1 MKKGLL
7 LFFIATL
14 YSGVFA
20 QDKINVTVSG
30 SIFNADFDS
39 VKISHFFG
47 KYYKD
52 YLSVPIDKKGN
63 FTIKGVLPSMDY
75 YVLRVGKSQVH
86 LILRD
91 KSDLKVYGDGKK
103 INQFCNIVNSDES
116 DAMNKFSNRMDRWNV
131 KSDSAMTA
139 IKGDTAKAKAIN
151 DYMSKEFLNY
161 QNERQEF
168 IASNQ
173 NSPALIIALVGMNIE
188 NEFEAYEAI
197 MNQIITVFGNS
208 PTVKEYA
215 KYVQGVKEKKIS
227 EAKSADDASLLNPG
241 KMAPIFEE
249 LGVDRKTTYSLANLK
264 GKVVLIDFWASWCGP
279 CRKENPNVVK
289 TYEKYKN
296 DGFTVMSVSL
306 DTDKDKWNAAI
317 KQDKLTWDNHV
328 SDLGGWNSRVGK
340 MYGVNS
346 VPFTVLI
353 DQEGKIINTNLRG
366 EALENELRK
375 IFNH

>member
-7 LFFIATL
+7 LFFITTL
-14 YSGVFA
+14 YSVVFA

-47 KYYKD
+47 KFYKD

-63 FTIKGVLPSMDY
+63 FTINGVLPSMDY

-197 MNQIITVFGNS
+197 MNQVVTAFGNS

-241 KMAPIFEE
+241 KMAPVFEE
-249 LGVDRKTTYSLANLK
+249 LGVDRKTTYSLASLK

-340 MYGVNS
+340 LYGVNS

>member
-7 LFFIATL
+7 LFFITTL
-14 YSGVFA
+14 YSVVFA

-63 FTIKGVLPSMDY
+63 FTINGVLPSMDY

-197 MNQIITVFGNS
+197 MNQVVTAFGNS

-241 KMAPIFEE
+241 KMAPVFEE
-249 LGVDRKTTYSLANLK
+249 LGVDRKTTYSLASLK

-340 MYGVNS
+340 LYGVNS

-375 IFNH
+375 IFNN

>member
-14 YSGVFA
+14 ISGVFA

-116 DAMNKFSNRMDRWNV
+116 DAMNKFSNRMDRWNI

-139 IKGDTAKAKAIN
+139 IKRDTSQAKAIN
-151 DYMSKEFLNY
+151 DYMSKEFLQY

-197 MNQIITVFGNS
+197 MNQIINAFGNS

-227 EAKSADDASLLNPG
+227 EAKSAEDASLLNPG
-241 KMAPIFEE
+241 KMAPVFEE
-249 LGVDRKTTYSLANLK
+249 LGLDRKTSYSLANLK

>member
-7 LFFIATL
+7 LFFIASL

-139 IKGDTAKAKAIN
+139 IKSDTAKAKAIN

-197 MNQIITVFGNS
+197 MNQIVTAFGNS

-241 KMAPIFEE
+241 KMAPVFEE
-249 LGVDRKTTYSLANLK
+249 LGVDRKTTYSLASLK

-375 IFNH
+375 IFKH

>member
-14 YSGVFA
+14 ISGVFA

-75 YVLRVGKSQVH
+75 YVLRVGKSQVN

-116 DAMNKFSNRMDRWNV
+116 DAMNKFSNRMDRWNI

-139 IKGDTAKAKAIN
+139 IKRDTSQAKAIN
-151 DYMSKEFLNY
+151 DYMSKEFLQY

-197 MNQIITVFGNS
+197 MNQIINAFGNS

-227 EAKSADDASLLNPG
+227 EAKSAEDASLLNPG
-241 KMAPIFEE
+241 KMAPVFEE
-249 LGVDRKTTYSLANLK
+249 LGLDRKTSYSLANLK

>member
-197 MNQIITVFGNS
+197 MNQIITAFGNS

-241 KMAPIFEE
+241 KMAPVFEE

-317 KQDKLTWDNHV
+317 KQDKLTWENHV

>member
-197 MNQIITVFGNS
+197 MNQIVTAFGNS

-215 KYVQGVKEKKIS
+215 KYVRGVKEKKIS

-241 KMAPIFEE
+241 KMAPAFEE
-249 LGVDRKTTYSLANLK
+249 LGVDRKTTYSLASLR

>member
-241 KMAPIFEE
+241 KMAPVFEE

>member
-14 YSGVFA
+14 ISGVFA

-116 DAMNKFSNRMDRWNV
+116 DAMNKFSNRMDRWNI

-139 IKGDTAKAKAIN
+139 IKRDTSQAKAIN
-151 DYMSKEFLNY
+151 DYMSKEFLHY

-197 MNQIITVFGNS
+197 MNQIINAFGNS

-227 EAKSADDASLLNPG
+227 EAKSAEDASLLNPG
-241 KMAPIFEE
+241 KMAPVFEE
-249 LGVDRKTTYSLANLK
+249 LGLDRKTSYSLANLK

>member
-20 QDKINVTVSG
+20 QEKINVTVSG

-139 IKGDTAKAKAIN
+139 IKSDTAKAKAIN

-197 MNQIITVFGNS
+197 MNQIVSAFGNS

-215 KYVQGVKEKKIS
+215 KYVKGTKDKKLA
-227 EAKSADDASLLNPG
+227 EAKLADDAALLNPG
-241 KMAPIFEE
+241 KVSPVFEE
-249 LGVDRKTTYSLANLK
+249 LGIDRKTKISLASLK

-279 CRKENPNVVK
+279 CRKENPNVVR

-306 DTDKDKWNAAI
+306 DTDKDKWIAAI
-317 KQDKLTWDNHV
+317 NQDKLTWENHV
-328 SDLGGWNSRVGK
+328 SDLGGWNSKVGK
-340 MYGVNS
+340 IYGVNS

-366 EALENELRK
+366 EALEKELEK
-375 IFNH
+375 IFKH

>member
-197 MNQIITVFGNS
+197 MNQIITAFGNS

-241 KMAPIFEE
+241 KMAPLFEE

>member
-7 LFFIATL
+7 LFFITTL
-14 YSGVFA
+14 YSVVFA

-63 FTIKGVLPSMDY
+63 FTINGVLPSMDY

-197 MNQIITVFGNS
+197 MNQVVTAFGNS

-241 KMAPIFEE
+241 KMAPVFEE
-249 LGVDRKTTYSLANLK
+249 LGVDRKTTYSLASLK

-375 IFNH
+375 IFKH

>member
-197 MNQIITVFGNS
+197 MNQIITAFGNS

-241 KMAPIFEE
+241 KMAPVFEE
-249 LGVDRKTTYSLANLK
+249 LGVDRKTTYSLASLK

>member
-14 YSGVFA
+14 ISGVFA

-116 DAMNKFSNRMDRWNV
+116 DAMNKFSNRMDRWNI

-139 IKGDTAKAKAIN
+139 IKRDTSQAKAIN
-151 DYMSKEFLNY
+151 DYMSKEFLQY

-173 NSPALIIALVGMNIE
+173 NSPALIIALVGMNVE

-197 MNQIITVFGNS
+197 MNQIINAFGNS

-227 EAKSADDASLLNPG
+227 EAKSAEDASLLNPG
-241 KMAPIFEE
+241 KMAPVFEE
-249 LGVDRKTTYSLANLK
+249 LGLDRKTSYSLANLK

>member
-7 LFFIATL
+7 LFFITTL
-14 YSGVFA
+14 YSVVFA

-75 YVLRVGKSQVH
+75 YVLRVGKSRVH

-197 MNQIITVFGNS
+197 MNQVVTAFGNS

-241 KMAPIFEE
+241 KMAPVFEE
-249 LGVDRKTTYSLANLK
+249 LGVDRKTTYSLASLK

-340 MYGVNS
+340 LYGVNS

-375 IFNH
+375 IFNN